1 MNTETKPIP
10 EIAAIQAVL
19 LDLVKSA
26 VTKPESARVSNAV
39 VGNMVMFVIKT
50 DPLDTRRV
58 IGKEGKHFKAQE
70 VIVKESVRKL
80 GPAPGADGHL
90 SIDEKPFKAGGAA
103 GEKTSALGD
112 YSAKRFKNVRELLMR
127 LVSLLVD
134 DPSKVDVT
142 VTDLGLTSIME
153 VKVAA
158 EDYDAVYGKPIVF
171 DLETDGH
178 VFGSIKNLFDGL
190 GKNNGKIIKLV
201 LTPIKSPQR
210 QVG

>member
-1 MNTETKPIP
+1 MNTEPKPIP
-10 EIAAIQAVL
+10 EIAEIQAVL

-39 VGNMVMFVIKT
+39 VGNSVTFAIKT
-50 DPLDTRRV
+50 DPLDGGRV
-58 IGKEGKHFKAQE
+58 IGSKGKHFKALE

-80 GPAPGADGHL
+80 GPAPGAVGHL

-103 GEKTSALGD
+103 GEKISALGD
-112 YSAKRFKNVRELLMR
+112 YSAKRFKNVPELLMR
-127 LVSLLVD
+127 LVSVLVD

-142 VTDLGLTSIME
+142 VTNLGLTSIME

-158 EDYDAVYGKPIVF
+158 ADYDAVYGKPVVF

-178 VFGSIKNLFDGL
+178 VIGSIKNLFDGI

-201 LTPIKSPQR
+201 VTPIEVPQR